1 MEKGNLPIS
10 RLRNFVE
17 RAMIYTCDLQNK
29 PLRASPAA
37 LASLACGLGM
47 LVNIHKSQAMP

>member
-29 PLRASPAA
+29 PLRAAA